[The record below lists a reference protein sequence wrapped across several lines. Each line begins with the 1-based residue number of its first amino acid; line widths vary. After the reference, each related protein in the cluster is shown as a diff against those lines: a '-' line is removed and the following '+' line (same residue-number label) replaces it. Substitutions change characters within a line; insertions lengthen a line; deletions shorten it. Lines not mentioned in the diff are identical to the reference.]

1 MGRAPRSP
9 PHIHKFGGASLANA
23 AGIAHAA
30 KIVVGHRPA
39 PQVVVVSAM
48 SGVTDALLDCAARAS
63 RGEAAQVRA
72 TANTLRARHAEA
84 VRALV
89 PRGARLDELVGIIDA
104 AFAELEQLAG
114 GLGILREITPRT
126 IDYLVARGE
135 RLSAQMF
142 AAALEAGGCPAAYVD
157 ATEVVQ
163 TDGTFGNASPDLD
176 GTTRYARRALGPVL
190 ARGAVPVVPGF
201 LGAAP
206 DGQVATLG
214 RGGSDLTATLLARV
228 LSAREVSLWKDVPG
242 LLTADPRIVPDAR
255 VVPQVHLREAAELAY
270 YGAKVL
276 HPRSLVPVLKQ
287 NVAIRIRP
295 FVDPAS
301 LGTEISRRRTLEQ
314 YPVKALSAIP
324 KQALLTVTGSGML
337 GVPGIAARTF
347 AAVHH
352 EGISVSLITQAS
364 SEHSICFSVPEES
377 AQRARRSLEQ
387 TFQREIARQEID
399 GVEARTGLAT
409 LVVVGLGMAETP
421 GIAARVFSALAE
433 AGINVIATAQG
444 SSELNLSLVVD
455 GKEAPRAQRLV
466 HAAFQ
471 LSKIGGGAV
480 AHPERSDVVL
490 LGFGQIGRALAPMI
504 AKVKREALTLRIVG
518 LIDSSGF
525 VFDADGFS
533 PRRLAG
539 LGAAKAKGAPLAK
552 ATGGRRASA
561 AEAVAF
567 VARHALSNP
576 ILVDLTADE
585 TTDTL
590 TTALGA
596 GMHVVLANKR
606 PVTTDKRQ
614 YDALRAAAQAHGRRL
629 LLEATVGAGLPIIDT
644 YQKLVESGDRVSKIE
659 GCPSGTLGY
668 LFGEL
673 GRGAA
678 FSTALAGAIAKGY
691 PEPDPREDLSGMDVA
706 RKALILGR
714 LLGFP
719 GELDDIAVESLVPDG
734 AGRLKLDQ
742 FLASLEQFDAAWAK
756 RVAAARARGG
766 VLRYRAIVTRKSIRV
781 GLVVVDASSPMAS
794 LNGTDNQFIFTTMR
808 YKKNPLVITGPG
820 AGPAVTAGGL
830 PKHMLELARARNP
843 PPPSP
848 GRCARAAAARF
859 PRPILTH
866 DARAAAGCWSCVMSL
881 RPRAG
886 TRSGPRSTRVGAC
899 GAACSLR
906 VCGATPRRSSPQ
918 RASTSS
924 PIPRATPRCSPAR
937 R

>member
-1 MGRAPRSP
+1 MPRTARP
-9 PHIHKFGGASLANA
+9 IEIHKFGGASLASGA
-23 AGIAHAA
+23 AIAQAVTIIQA
-30 KIVVGHRPA
+30 RRPA
-39 PQVVVVSAM
+39 PMVVVVSAM
-48 SGVTDALLDCAARAS
+48 AGVTDALLELAAAAIQRGPDGARATV
-63 RGEAAQVRA
+63 AALCAQH
-72 TANTLRARHAEA
+72 LDA
-84 VRALV
+84 VRALLRPG
-89 PRGARLDELVGIIDA
+89 PRTDELVQTIEH
-104 AFAELEQLAG
+104 AFAEVEPLAA
-114 GLGILREITPRT
+114 GLRILRELTPRT
-126 IDYLVARGE
+126 TDYLVARGE
-135 RLSAQMF
+135 QLSARIV
-142 AAALEAGGCPAAYVD
+142 AAALDTAGCAAAYVD
-157 ATEVVQ
+157 AVEVIH
-163 TDGTFGNASPDLD
+163 TDGTFGNASPDLAR
-176 GTTRYARRALGPVL
+176 TERSARRVLRPFL
-190 ARGAVPVVPGF
+190 ARGVVPVVPGF

-228 LSAREVSLWKDVPG
+228 LGAREVSLWKDVPG
-242 LLTADPRIVPDAR
+242 VLTADPRTVPDAR
-255 VVPQVHLREAAELAY
+255 VIPQLHVREAAELAF

-276 HPRSLVPVLKQ
+276 HPRALGPVLRRS
-287 NVAIRIRP
+287 VAVRIRP
-295 FVDPAS
+295 FTEPAS
-301 LGTEISRRRTLEQ
+301 LGTEISRRRTLSA
-314 YPVKALSAIP
+314 YPVKAVSAIP
-324 KQALLTVTGSGML
+324 QQALLTVTGSGML
-337 GVPGIAARTF
+337 GVPGIAARAF
-347 AAVHH
+347 AAVHQQ
-352 EGISVSLITQAS
+352 GISVSLITQAS

-377 AQRARRSLEQ
+377 AQRERRSLEE

-471 LSKIGGGAV
+471 LSKIGCGAV

-533 PRRLAG
+533 PRRLAA
-539 LGAAKAKGAPLAK
+539 LGAAKAKGAPPAK

-561 AEAVAF
+561 ADAVAF

-673 GRGAA
+673 CRGAA
-678 FSTALAGAIAKGY
+678 FSTALEGAIAKGY

-719 GELDDIAVESLVPDG
+719 GELKDIAVESLVPPG
-734 AGRLKLDQ
+734 AERLTPEE
-742 FLASLEQFDAAWAK
+742 FLARLEEYDAPWT
-756 RVAAARARGG
+756 RRLSQARRRGG
-766 VLRYRAIVTRKSIRV
+766 ALRYRAIVTRRRIRV
-781 GLVVVDASSPMAS
+781 GLVVVDASSPLAS
-794 LNGTDNQFIFTTMR
+794 LNGTDNQFIFTTTR
-808 YKKNPLVITGPG
+808 YRKNPLVITGPG
-820 AGPAVTAGGL
+820 AGPAVTAGGIL
-830 PKHMLELARARNP
+830 NDVLKLA
-843 PPPSP
+843 
-848 GRCARAAAARF
+848 
-859 PRPILTH
+859 
-866 DARAAAGCWSCVMSL
+866 
-881 RPRAG
+881 
-886 TRSGPRSTRVGAC
+886 GA
-899 GAACSLR
+899 
-906 VCGATPRRSSPQ
+906 
-918 RASTSS
+918 
-924 PIPRATPRCSPAR
+924 
-937 R
+937 

>member
-1 MGRAPRSP
+1 MARASRT
-9 PHIHKFGGASLANA
+9 PHIHKFGGASLGDAAGVRHA
-23 AGIAHAA
+23 AGIV
-30 KIVVGHRPA
+30 ITHRPA
-39 PQVVVVSAM
+39 SQVVVVSAM
-48 SGVTDALLDCAARAS
+48 AGVTDALLDCAARAS
-63 RGEAAQVRA
+63 RGGAKEVRSAAA
-72 TANTLRARHAEA
+72 KLRARHTETA
-84 VRALV
+84 RALIS
-89 PRGARLDELVGIIDA
+89 RGARLDGLVAVIDA

-114 GLGILREITPRT
+114 GLGVLRELTPRT

-135 RLSAQMF
+135 RISAQLF
-142 AAALEAGGCPAAYVD
+142 AAVLEAEGCPAAYVD
-157 ATEVVQ
+157 ATDVVQ
-163 TDGTFGNASPDLD
+163 TDGTFGNASPDLAR
-176 GTTRYARRALGPVL
+176 TARSARRALGPVL
-190 ARGAVPVVPGF
+190 ARGAVPVVPGY

-228 LSAREVSLWKDVPG
+228 LGAREVSLWKDVPG

-276 HPRSLVPVLKQ
+276 HPRALVPVLRQ

-295 FVDPAS
+295 FAEPTS

-324 KQALLTVTGSGML
+324 GQALLTVTGSGML

-377 AQRARRSLEQ
+377 ASRARRSLEE

-399 GVEARTGLAT
+399 GVEARAGLAT

-421 GIAARVFSALAE
+421 GIAARVFAALAE

-455 GKEAPRAQRLV
+455 GKDAPRAQRVV
-466 HAAFQ
+466 HTAFQ
-471 LSKIGGGAV
+471 LAKIGGGAV
-480 AHPERSDVVL
+480 AHPERTDVVL

-504 AKVKREALTLRIVG
+504 AKVKRQGVTLRIVG
-518 LIDSSGF
+518 LIDRSGL
-525 VFDADGFS
+525 VFDASGFA
-533 PRRLAG
+533 PTRLTA
-539 LGAAKAKGAPLAK
+539 LAAAKAKGTPLAK
-552 ATGGRRASA
+552 APGGGGRRANA

-567 VARHALSNP
+567 VARHALTNP
-576 ILVDLTADE
+576 VLVDVTADDTSDALTA
-585 TTDTL
+585 
-590 TTALGA
+590 ALGA

-606 PVTTDKRQ
+606 PVATTRRK

-629 LLEATVGAGLPIIDT
+629 LHEATVGAGLPIIDT

-659 GCPSGTLGY
+659 GCPSGTLGF

-678 FSTALAGAIAKGY
+678 FSAALRGAIAKGY
-691 PEPDPREDLSGMDVA
+691 PEPDPRDDLSGMDVA

-714 LLGFP
+714 LLGFA
-719 GELDDIAVESLVPDG
+719 GELEDIAVESLVPDG
-734 AGRLKLDQ
+734 AERLRLDQ
-742 FLASLEQFDAAWAK
+742 FLASLEDFDAAWAK

-766 VLRYRAIVTRKSIRV
+766 VLRYRAIVTRRRIRV

-820 AGPAVTAGGL
+820 AGPAVTAGGIL
-830 PKHMLELARARNP
+830 NDVLKLA
-843 PPPSP
+843 
-848 GRCARAAAARF
+848 
-859 PRPILTH
+859 
-866 DARAAAGCWSCVMSL
+866 
-881 RPRAG
+881 
-886 TRSGPRSTRVGAC
+886 GA
-899 GAACSLR
+899 
-906 VCGATPRRSSPQ
+906 
-918 RASTSS
+918 
-924 PIPRATPRCSPAR
+924 
-937 R
+937 

>member
-1 MGRAPRSP
+1 MTPRSALART
-9 PHIHKFGGASLANA
+9 PHIHKFGGASLADA
-23 AGIAHAA
+23 TGVQHAA
-30 KIVVGHRPA
+30 RIVVSHRPT

-48 SGVTDALLDCAARAS
+48 AGVTDALLDCAMRAS
-63 RGEAAQVRA
+63 RGTAGAKEVRAAAAQ
-72 TANTLRARHAEA
+72 LRARHVEA
-84 VRALV
+84 ARALV
-89 PRGARLDELVGIIDA
+89 PRGAQLDELAAAIDA

-114 GLGILREITPRT
+114 GLGVLRELTPRT
-126 IDYLVARGE
+126 VDYLVARGE
-135 RLSAQMF
+135 RLSAQLF
-142 AAALEAGGCPAAYVD
+142 AAGLHAAGCPVAYVD

-163 TDGTFGNASPDLD
+163 TDGTFGNASPDLAR
-176 GTTRYARRALGPVL
+176 TVRSARRALGPHL

-214 RGGSDLTATLLARV
+214 RGGSDLTATLLARA
-228 LSAREVSLWKDVPG
+228 LGAREVSLWKDVPG

-276 HPRSLVPVLKQ
+276 HPRALVPVLKQ
-287 NVAIRIRP
+287 NVAIRVRP
-295 FVDPAS
+295 FAEPGS

-324 KQALLTVTGSGML
+324 GQALLTVTGSGML

-347 AAVHH
+347 AAVHQ

-377 AQRARRSLEQ
+377 AQRARRSLEE

-421 GIAARVFSALAE
+421 GIAARVFAALAE

-455 GKEAPRAQRLV
+455 GKDAPRAQRVV

-471 LSKIGGGAV
+471 LAKIGGGAV
-480 AHPERSDVVL
+480 AQPERTDVVL

-504 AKVKREALTLRIVG
+504 AKVKRDGLTLRIVG
-518 LIDSSGF
+518 LIDRSGL
-525 VFDADGFS
+525 VFDARGFT
-533 PRRLAG
+533 PARLAT
-539 LGAAKAKGAPLAK
+539 LAAAKAKGTPLTK
-552 ATGGRRASA
+552 AAGTQSEARRAGA
-561 AEAVAF
+561 TEAVKF
-567 VARHALSNP
+567 VAGHALANP
-576 ILVDLTADE
+576 VLVDVTADD
-585 TTDTL
+585 TTEAV
-590 TTALGA
+590 TAALSA

-606 PVTTDKRQ
+606 PVTTDKRR
-614 YDALRAAAQAHGRRL
+614 YDALRATAQAHGRRL
-629 LLEATVGAGLPIIDT
+629 LHEATVGAGLPIIDT

-668 LFGEL
+668 LFGEM
-673 GRGAA
+673 GRGAS
-678 FSTALAGAIAKGY
+678 FSAALRGAIAKGY
-691 PEPDPREDLSGMDVA
+691 PEPDPRDDLSGMDVA

-714 LLGFP
+714 LLGFA
-719 GELDDIAVESLVPDG
+719 GGLENIAVESLVPDG
-734 AGRLKLDQ
+734 ADRLPLDR
-742 FLASLEQFDAAWAK
+742 FLKSLDEYDAAWAK

-766 VLRYRAIVTRKSIRV
+766 VLRYRAIVTRRRLRV

-820 AGPAVTAGGL
+820 AGPAVTAGGIL
-830 PKHMLELARARNP
+830 NDVLKLA
-843 PPPSP
+843 
-848 GRCARAAAARF
+848 
-859 PRPILTH
+859 
-866 DARAAAGCWSCVMSL
+866 
-881 RPRAG
+881 
-886 TRSGPRSTRVGAC
+886 GA
-899 GAACSLR
+899 
-906 VCGATPRRSSPQ
+906 
-918 RASTSS
+918 
-924 PIPRATPRCSPAR
+924 
-937 R
+937 